1 MNASEKKATASERK
15 KKIKDRYK
23 GADPSDIEV
32 IPATVPDEVNLAEQ
46 KLKVA
51 AYVRVSTQNDEQTS
65 SFELQVNDFTDRIN
79 NNPNWEFAGIYSD
92 EGISGTEL
100 SHRKGMLQLIEDV
113 KAGKV
118 QLVLAKSIA
127 RFARNTVDC
136 LSVIEELKRNGV
148 GVRFDENNLY
158 TMDATGVMVLTLLA
172 SVAEEESRSKSFIMK
187 WSVQRRFQKGIFLT
201 PELLGYDKDEDGKLV
216 INPSEAETVK
226 VIYYLYVNGWSTREI
241 ADILTAYGRTTKLG
255 NTEWDPS
262 TINGIIDNE
271 RHCGDVVAQKTLTPD
286 FKTHKAVKNTGQL
299 PKYRKRDHHESIV
312 DREVYNAAMLIRASS
327 LYKRKKHALPVLSV
341 VEDGILRGYVPI
353 DRNWEGFSTKDYQMA
368 CESISDIG
376 LQADTETNR
385 KLNLKGYQLVN
396 STMFPSSEDL
406 NLTISEGKMWFST
419 ACLRKFS
426 DVEYVELLINTV
438 NNRLAIRPCE
448 KDNPNAIHWGS
459 LRNDKW
465 VVKTSSCRGL
475 AKVLFSLMSWEDDG
489 KYRFKGQFM
498 EKGKDKLLVFE
509 LEEPVITKI
518 MEQVIV
524 PDHPDGEHAEEIVV
538 QETVKVYPASWAAA
552 FGMPIMSVAHGNLL
566 SQVHYAGDWD
576 VLRPATIIEEMNAL
590 SSGRISELM
599 SEAEEIMKGWD
610 DNGGDESADQ

>member
-1 MNASEKKATASERK
+1 MLTYVRGSFCSCTSAIKTSERYRAK
-15 KKIKDRYK
+15 ALSEVCLQKSKSERLNSLQSKLNEIGHYYILYK
-23 GADPSDIEV
+23 
-32 IPATVPDEVNLAEQ
+32 
-46 KLKVA
+46 
-51 AYVRVSTQNDEQTS
+51 
-65 SFELQVNDFTDRIN
+65 F
-79 NNPNWEFAGIYSD
+79 
-92 EGISGTEL
+92 
-100 SHRKGMLQLIEDV
+100 IEDV

-327 LYKRKKHALPVLSV
+327 LYKLCKIEK
-341 VEDGILRGYVPI
+341 VE
-353 DRNWEGFSTKDYQMA
+353 
-368 CESISDIG
+368 
-376 LQADTETNR
+376 
-385 KLNLKGYQLVN
+385 
-396 STMFPSSEDL
+396 
-406 NLTISEGKMWFST
+406 
-419 ACLRKFS
+419 
-426 DVEYVELLINTV
+426 
-438 NNRLAIRPCE
+438 
-448 KDNPNAIHWGS
+448 
-459 LRNDKW
+459 
-465 VVKTSSCRGL
+465 
-475 AKVLFSLMSWEDDG
+475 
-489 KYRFKGQFM
+489 
-498 EKGKDKLLVFE
+498 
-509 LEEPVITKI
+509 
-518 MEQVIV
+518 
-524 PDHPDGEHAEEIVV
+524 
-538 QETVKVYPASWAAA
+538 
-552 FGMPIMSVAHGNLL
+552 
-566 SQVHYAGDWD
+566 
-576 VLRPATIIEEMNAL
+576 
-590 SSGRISELM
+590 
-599 SEAEEIMKGWD
+599 MK
-610 DNGGDESADQ
+610 

>member
-406 NLTISEGKMWFST
+406 NLTISDGKMWFST

-498 EKGKDKLLVFE
+498 EKDNDKLLVFE

-524 PDHPDGEHAEEIVV
+524 PDHPDGEQAEEIVV
-538 QETVKVYPASWAAA
+538 QETVKVYPASWVAA
-552 FGMPIMSVAHGNLL
+552 FGMPIVSVAHGNLL

-576 VLRPATIIEEMNAL
+576 VLKPATIIEEMNAL
-590 SSGRISELM
+590 SSDKISELM
-599 SEAEEIMKGWD
+599 SEAEGIMKGWD